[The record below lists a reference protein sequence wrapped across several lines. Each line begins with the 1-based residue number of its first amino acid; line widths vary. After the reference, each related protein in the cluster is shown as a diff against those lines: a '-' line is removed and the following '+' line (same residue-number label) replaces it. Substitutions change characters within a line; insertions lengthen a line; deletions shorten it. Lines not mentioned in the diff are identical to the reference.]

1 MLLQIIW
8 DPSPELFRIGAIAVR
23 WYGLFFALSFVLG
36 YYLFLKFFKTEQVPV
51 EELDLLTMYM
61 VVGTIVGARLGH
73 CFFYEPQYFLSHP
86 FEILYIWNGGL
97 ASHGAA
103 IGILLALRVFS
114 KKVQRPFLWVV
125 DRIVIVVALAGAFIR
140 LGNLMNSE
148 IYGNATNLPWG
159 MIFTLRGETL
169 PKHPTQIYEALWCLI
184 IFTIL
189 YLMYQR
195 KRGKTV
201 NGSLFSLFLIL
212 LFTFRFFVE
221 FIKEPQE
228 AFEATMAL
236 NMGQILSIPFVL
248 AGMLIL
254 THVATH
260 PVIASEIPERAAKKT
275 GNTGRKARS
284 L

>member
-8 DPSPELFRIGAIAVR
+8 DPSPEIFRIGAIAVR

-36 YYLFLKFFKTEQVPV
+36 YYLFLKFFKKEQVPV

-86 FEILYIWNGGL
+86 VEILYIWQGGL

-103 IGILLALRVFS
+103 IGILLALWYFS

-125 DRIVIVVALAGAFIR
+125 DRIVIVVALAGACIR

-148 IYGNATNLPWG
+148 IYGNPTSLPWG
-159 MIFTLRGETL
+159 MIFSLRGETL
-169 PKHPTQIYEALWCLI
+169 PKHPTQIYEALWCLV
-184 IFTIL
+184 IFTLL
-189 YLMYQR
+189 YLIYQR
-195 KRGKTV
+195 KGGKTV
-201 NGSLFSLFLIL
+201 NGRLFSLFLIL

-248 AGMLIL
+248 AGIFLL
-254 THVATH
+254 TYVAYH
-260 PVIASEIPERAAKKT
+260 PVIASEIPGRATKKP

>member
-8 DPSPELFRIGAIAVR
+8 DPSPEIFRIGAIAVR

-61 VVGTIVGARLGH
+61 VFGTIVGARLGH

-86 FEILYIWNGGL
+86 VEILYIWNGGL

-103 IGILLALRVFS
+103 IGILLALWYFS

-125 DRIVIVVALAGAFIR
+125 DRIVIVVALAGACIR

-159 MIFTLRGETL
+159 MIFSLRGETL
-169 PKHPTQIYEALWCLI
+169 PKHPTQIYEALWCLV

-189 YLMYQR
+189 YLMYWR
-195 KRGKTV
+195 KRGKTI

-248 AGMLIL
+248 AGIFLL
-254 THVATH
+254 THVANH
-260 PVIASEIPERAAKKT
+260 PVIASEIPGRSSKQT
-275 GNTGRKARS
+275 GSTGRKARS
-284 L
+284 H

>member
-36 YYLFLKFFKTEQVPV
+36 YYIFLRFFKTEQVPV

-61 VVGTIVGARLGH
+61 VVGTVVGARLGH

-86 FEILYIWNGGL
+86 VEILYIWNGGL

-103 IGILLALRVFS
+103 IGILLALWYFS
-114 KKVQRPFLWVV
+114 KKAQRPFLWVV
-125 DRIVIVVALAGAFIR
+125 DRIVIVVALAGTCIR

-148 IYGNATNLPWG
+148 IYGNATDLPWG
-159 MIFTLRGETL
+159 MIFSLRGETL
-169 PKHPTQIYEALWCLI
+169 PKHPTQIYEALWCLV
-184 IFTIL
+184 IFTVL

-228 AFEATMAL
+228 AFEATMVL
-236 NMGQILSIPFVL
+236 NMGQILSIPFVI
-248 AGMLIL
+248 AGIILLI
-254 THVATH
+254 HVIHH
-260 PVIASEIPERAAKKT
+260 PVIASEIPERAAKTT
-275 GNTGRKARS
+275 GSTGRKAR
-284 L
+284 

>member
-86 FEILYIWNGGL
+86 VEILYIWNGGL

-248 AGMLIL
+248 AGIL
-254 THVATH
+254 LLTYVATH

>member
-36 YYLFLKFFKTEQVPV
+36 YYLFLKFFKKEQVPV

-86 FEILYIWNGGL
+86 VEILYIWKGGL

-103 IGILLALRVFS
+103 IGILLALWFFS

-125 DRIVIVVALAGAFIR
+125 DRIVIVVALAGACIR

-159 MIFTLRGETL
+159 MIFSLRGETL
-169 PKHPTQIYEALWCLI
+169 PKHPTQIYEALWCLV
-184 IFTIL
+184 IFTLL

-236 NMGQILSIPFVL
+236 NMGQILSIPFVF
-248 AGMLIL
+248 AGIL
-254 THVATH
+254 LLTYVAYH
-260 PVIASEIPERAAKKT
+260 PVIASEIPGRATKKP